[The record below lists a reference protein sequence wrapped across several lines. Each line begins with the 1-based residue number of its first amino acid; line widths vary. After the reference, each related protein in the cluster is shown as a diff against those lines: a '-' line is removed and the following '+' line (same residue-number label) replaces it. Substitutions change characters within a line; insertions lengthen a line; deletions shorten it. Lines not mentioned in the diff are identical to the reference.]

1 MTDHDHDHTA
11 LEEVPR
17 RWWAGFLRGLRNLGV
32 LTWYVINRFL
42 DDGGPSSAASLAF
55 TSLLAL
61 VPLTVMGLS
70 IMAAFP
76 VFQEV
81 QVQLHEFALSNMV
94 PEFGQEVA
102 AYITSFSD
110 NAGSVT
116 ALGVLGLTVSSVL
129 IVVNIESAFNRIWRA
144 REFRPLSTRILTGW
158 TVITLG
164 PLLLGASL
172 SLSSNLFK
180 GTPIKAPDAGF
191 FTEWATFLLPP
202 LLSVAGFTL
211 LNKVLPNHT
220 VRWWHAA
227 IAGAFTA
234 IVFALLRATFTSYL
248 TNVALYQ
255 TIYGTLWVI
264 PLIMLWAYFAWTAI
278 LVGACLAASL
288 ADWHV
293 AVGQTDMVE
302 GNPTRLL
309 RGATSVL
316 SVLSEAAG
324 KGKPVKRHRLVHRAQ
339 LLSGDAEPVLQRLRD
354 AGYITRTGR
363 DKWVLCRDLDDT
375 SLYDLMTH
383 MKLRIEPN
391 DSAVLYRWAGATGG
405 TLEQADQAAAGI
417 LKRNLKSLLRGDL
430 HTDPADFGTGSA
442 QVMRLRD
449 KRPGA

>member
-1 MTDHDHDHTA
+1 MSDQ
-11 LEEVPR
+11 EEQHEEPEEAPR
-17 RWWAGFLRGLRNLGV
+17 RWWAIFLREVRNLGV

-70 IMAAFP
+70 IVAAFP
-76 VFQEV
+76 VFLDV
-81 QVQLHEFALSNMV
+81 QDQIQDFALANFV
-94 PEFGQEVA
+94 PEFGAEVA
-102 AYITSFSD
+102 DYITSFSE

-116 ALGVLGLTVSSVL
+116 ALGVLGLAVSSVL
-129 IVVNIESAFNRIWRA
+129 IVVSIESAFNRIWRA

-158 TVITLG
+158 SVITLG

-172 SLSSNLFK
+172 SLSSDLVRGPAAK
-180 GTPIKAPDAGF
+180 SVEAGF
-191 FTEWATFLLPP
+191 LDGVVAFLLPS
-202 LLSVAGFTL
+202 LLSISGFTL
-211 LNKVLPNHT
+211 LNKVLPNT
-220 VRWWHAA
+220 VVRWWHAA
-227 IAGAFTA
+227 IAGTFTA
-234 IVFALLRATFTSYL
+234 IVFALLKATFTSYL

-264 PLIMLWAYFAWTAI
+264 PLMLLWAYFAWTAI

-293 AVGQTDMVE
+293 AVGKTDMVE
-302 GNPTRLL
+302 SNPTRLL

-316 SVLSEAAG
+316 ATLLESAR
-324 KGKPVKRHRLVHRAQ
+324 KGKPLKRHRLVARAQ

-363 DKWVLCRDLDDT
+363 DKWVLCRDLHDAT
-375 SLYDLMTH
+375 LFDLMTD

-391 DSAVLYRWAGATGG
+391 DPAVVHRWGG
-405 TLEQADQAAAGI
+405 VVGPTLEQADTAMGQI
-417 LKRNLKSLLRGDL
+417 LRRKLKSVLLGDSSVPPSDSIETSGQVTRL
-430 HTDPADFGTGSA
+430 H
-442 QVMRLRD
+442 R
-449 KRPGA
+449 

>member
-1 MTDHDHDHTA
+1 MAEQVDEQDGM
-11 LEEVPR
+11 EEAPP
-17 RWWAGFLRGLRNLGV
+17 RWWANFLRGLRNLGV
-32 LTWYVINRFL
+32 LSWYVTNRFL

-61 VPLTVMGLS
+61 VPLTVMGLA
-70 IMAAFP
+70 IVAAFP
-76 VFQEV
+76 VFHD
-81 QVQLHEFALSNMV
+81 VQLQIQEFALENFV
-94 PEFGQEVA
+94 PEFGNEVA
-102 AYITSFSD
+102 NYITSFSD

-180 GTPIKAPDAGF
+180 GEALKAPEAGLL
-191 FTEWATFLLPP
+191 TEWATTLLPA
-202 LLSVAGFTL
+202 LLSIAGFTL
-211 LNKVLPNHT
+211 LNKVLPNST

-227 IAGAFTA
+227 IAGTFTA
-234 IVFALLRATFTSYL
+234 IIFALLRATFTSYL

-293 AVGQTDMVE
+293 AVGQTDVVE
-302 GNPTRLL
+302 SNPSRLL

-316 SVLSEAAG
+316 AALSESAS
-324 KGKPVKRHRLVHRAQ
+324 KGKAMKRHRLVRRAQ
-339 LLSGDAEPVLQRLRD
+339 LLSGDTEPILQRLRD
-354 AGYITRTGR
+354 AGYVTRTGR
-363 DKWVLCRDLDDT
+363 DKFVLCRDLGDT
-375 SLYDLMTH
+375 SLYDLLTD
-383 MKLRIEPN
+383 MKLRIDPN
-391 DSAVLYRWAGATGG
+391 DPGVFQHWAGAIGP
-405 TLEQADQAAAGI
+405 TLEQADGAAAAV
-417 LKRNLKSLLRGDL
+417 LKRNLKSLLRHDHL
-430 HTDPADFGTGSA
+430 PEPADVGSS
-442 QVMRLRD
+442 VRRLR
-449 KRPGA
+449 G